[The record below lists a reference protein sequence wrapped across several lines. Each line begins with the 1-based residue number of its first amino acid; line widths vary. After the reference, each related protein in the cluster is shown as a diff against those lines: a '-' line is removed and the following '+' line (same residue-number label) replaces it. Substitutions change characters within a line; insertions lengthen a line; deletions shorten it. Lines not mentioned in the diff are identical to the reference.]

1 MDTESLLRS
10 ACADG
15 PPGPAAMN
23 EAARR
28 YRIGRAE
35 LTWAL
40 EFLGNDDLLLAI
52 VYCEARGLAVKVC
65 GDRHAWNLR
74 RAEDFKARA
83 IARIEAEIDD
93 GPRSKGTVAVG
104 TPVTR

>member
-28 YRIGRAE
+28 YRIDHAE

-52 VYCEARGLAVKVC
+52 GYCEARELAVTIH

-74 RAEDFKARA
+74 RAEDFKART
-83 IARIEAEIDD
+83 IARLDAEIDDGPHD
-93 GPRSKGTVAVG
+93 GPRSKGT
-104 TPVTR
+104 